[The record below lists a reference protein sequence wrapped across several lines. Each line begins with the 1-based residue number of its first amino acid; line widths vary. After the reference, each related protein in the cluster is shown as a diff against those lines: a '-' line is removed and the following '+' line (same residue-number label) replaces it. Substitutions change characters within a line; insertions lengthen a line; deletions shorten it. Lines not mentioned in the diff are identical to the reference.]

1 MSTLRVEGIKN
12 AAASSDAITL
22 ASDGTCTAKV
32 TNNLSNRNLIIN
44 GAMQVNQR
52 GTKTGITADSM
63 GGPDRF
69 RSHIVGLGGWTASQQ
84 TSATDLNTTGF
95 QHSFR
100 LQNTTAN
107 ASPGA
112 SNYAILAYRLE
123 GYDTNC
129 FQWGTAN
136 AKQVTLSFWCK
147 ANISGWSSGTKSFV
161 AELQGGTTTL
171 ESGQLVTL
179 NNNDTWQ
186 KFELTYPAQ
195 TAQVLGTTNAESL
208 AINLWLDSGSNFTSG
223 TLSSAWSNKSA
234 ADRCPG
240 LTLALANNT
249 ANYFQITGVQL
260 EVSDHATSFEH
271 RSYGDE
277 LARCQRYYEG
287 VYMTD
292 GTALMKSYASFGGS
306 ANFEYQFAV
315 PKRARPT
322 WSLEGN
328 ASWSGA
334 TPNAYESQS
343 SCLFQV
349 NSGTLFSLGD
359 AADDLCGSFSAEL

>member
-1 MSTLRVEGIKN
+1 MSQLKVNTIRHTG
-12 AAASSDAITL
+12 ASSDAVTL
-22 ASDGTCTAKV
+22 ASDGTCTAKI
-32 TNNLSNRNLIIN
+32 TNNLSHRNILIN
-44 GAMQVNQR
+44 GAMAVNQR
-52 GTKTGITADSM
+52 GDKTGITADSM

-69 RSHIVGLGGWTASQQ
+69 RSHIVGLGGWAASQQ

-100 LQNTTAN
+100 LQNTTAD

-147 ANISGWSSGTKSFV
+147 ANINGWSSGTKSFV

-195 TAQVLGTTNAESL
+195 TTQVLGTTNAESL
-208 AINLWLDSGSNFTSG
+208 AIN
-223 TLSSAWSNKSA
+223 
-234 ADRCPG
+234 
-240 LTLALANNT
+240 
-249 ANYFQITGVQL
+249 
-260 EVSDHATSFEH
+260 
-271 RSYGDE
+271 
-277 LARCQRYYEG
+277 
-287 VYMTD
+287 
-292 GTALMKSYASFGGS
+292 
-306 ANFEYQFAV
+306 
-315 PKRARPT
+315 
-322 WSLEGN
+322 
-328 ASWSGA
+328 
-334 TPNAYESQS
+334 
-343 SCLFQV
+343 
-349 NSGTLFSLGD
+349 
-359 AADDLCGSFSAEL
+359 